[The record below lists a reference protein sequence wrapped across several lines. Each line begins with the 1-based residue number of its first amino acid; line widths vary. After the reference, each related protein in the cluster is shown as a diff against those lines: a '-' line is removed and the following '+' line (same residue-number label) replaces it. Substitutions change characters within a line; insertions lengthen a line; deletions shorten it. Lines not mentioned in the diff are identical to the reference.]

1 MLLKLFVQNYALIKE
16 LDVELDR
23 GLTIITGETGAGKS
37 ILLGALSL
45 ILGTRADTTVLLDKN
60 EKCIVE
66 GIFRIEDYDLNEF
79 FVSNEL
85 DYEVSTTLRREI
97 NPAGKSRAFINDT
110 PVTINLMKELGDK
123 LIDIHS
129 QHQTLM
135 LNDNSF
141 QLKVIDSFAG
151 TTKLLVDYSSA
162 YLNFRKLKKE
172 YAAIKEKADK
182 NKADLEYFQFQSNQ
196 LEEAKLKSGEQEELE
211 TEQELLGHAEE
222 IKLALSGSST
232 LFTADGLS
240 ILSMLREV
248 KLNIG
253 KVRKFLPDGES
264 LFSRTESSLIELDD
278 LSAEIERL
286 AATIEADPHRLAQI
300 NFRLDNLYS
309 LMQKHRASNLEEL
322 IAKHKEIKDIISSI
336 VSSDE
341 RISQLETH
349 IERDSNILKLLSGKI
364 SDMRTK
370 ILPDVELKIT
380 ELLKQLGMPNARF
393 KISLE
398 RSDDFTPT
406 GIDHAD
412 FLFSAN
418 RQIAPENLAKIA
430 SGGELSRVMLSLK
443 SLLTM
448 NNNLPTIIF
457 DEIDS
462 GVSGEVADKV
472 GQILSG
478 MGEYMQVINITHL
491 PQVASRG
498 TKHYHVY
505 KADID
510 DSTFTK
516 VKLLS
521 TEERI
526 LEVARLLS
534 GSEVTETAM
543 KNARELLKAA
553 MNKFK
558 PHPNPSPKGEGLSNS
573 HDVNYTPSLPGEGE
587 GG

>member
-1 MLLKLFVQNYALIKE
+1 MLIKLFVQNYALIKE
-16 LDVELDR
+16 LDVELEN

-45 ILGTRADTTVLLDKN
+45 ILGTRADSTVLLDKN

-66 GIFRIEDYDLNEF
+66 GTFRIEEYDLNEF
-79 FVSNEL
+79 FINNEL
-85 DYEVSTTLRREI
+85 DYETVTIMRREI

-110 PVTINLMKELGDK
+110 PVTVNLLKELGDR

-135 LNDNSF
+135 LSDNSF
-141 QLKVIDSFAG
+141 QLNLIDSFSG
-151 TTKLLVDYSSA
+151 TAKLKNDYREVYSD
-162 YLNFRKLKKE
+162 YRRLKKE

-182 NKADLEYFQFQSNQ
+182 NKADLEYYQFQYNQ
-196 LEEAKLKSGEQEELE
+196 LDEAKLIQGEQAELE
-211 TEQELLGHAEE
+211 AEQELLGHTEE
-222 IKLALSGSST
+222 IKLALTNSSI
-232 LFTADGLS
+232 LFFTEGAS
-240 ILSMLREV
+240 ILSMLRDV
-248 KLNIG
+248 KLNLG
-253 KVRKFLPDGES
+253 KIRSFLPECES
-264 LFSRTESSLIELDD
+264 LMSRTESTLIELDD
-278 LSAEIERL
+278 LAAEIEKL
-286 AATIEADPHRLAQI
+286 AVSIEADPQRLAQI
-300 NFRLDNLYS
+300 NSRLDIIYS
-309 LMQKHRASNLEEL
+309 LIQKHRVPDLNGLL
-322 IAKHKEIKDIISSI
+322 RKKDEIKDLINSI

-341 RISQLETH
+341 RLSELGTELEKEVNLLKSISE
-349 IERDSNILKLLSGKI
+349 EI
-364 SDMRTK
+364 STK
-370 ILPDVELKIT
+370 RKSVLQEVESRVT
-380 ELLKQLGMPNARF
+380 ALLKQLGIPNAKFR
-393 KISLE
+393 ILLTHLDE
-398 RSDDFTPT
+398 FTPT

-418 RQIAPENLAKIA
+418 KQIAPENLAKIA

-443 SLLTM
+443 SLLTK

-478 MGEYMQVINITHL
+478 MGKYMQVINITHL

-498 TKHYHVY
+498 TRHYHVY
-505 KADID
+505 KD
-510 DSTFTK
+510 DTESSTFTR

-521 TEERI
+521 HEERI

-543 KNARELLKAA
+543 KNARELLKAGI
-553 MNKFK
+553 N
-558 PHPNPSPKGEGLSNS
+558 
-573 HDVNYTPSLPGEGE
+573 
-587 GG
+587 